1 VALAATPG
9 LRPPPHPPTVPTGG
23 CLDHERKPKP
33 SRFPPDPDPGFRGPL
48 AGPSEPGAPRPAQA
62 ASGGLQS
69 RVVNHIA
76 RLRAQGLIGASD
88 RVSWSVYDFTSRQ
101 KLVAINEDVPRQ
113 AASMIKPFVCQAWFY
128 QASQSKRIS
137 YTPEVRK
144 TMERMIRS
152 SCNKSTNRLMTLVSQ
167 NAGNRGPGDV
177 ERVLKQNAPQIF
189 QDTRIVEQIP
199 AGGRTYRNL
208 ASAGDYGR
216 FLEAF
221 WRNQLPYADEM
232 RALLSLSNRDRI
244 VDGVDSMPDNVRVYD
259 KTGSTAMLCGDMG
272 IVVAPGENGGSYPY
286 TFVAIIESPVAVK
299 KYYGWMKQRGNA
311 IRSVSN
317 LVYQDLKDR
326 YQLA

>member
-1 VALAATPG
+1 
-9 LRPPPHPPTVPTGG
+9 
-23 CLDHERKPKP
+23 
-33 SRFPPDPDPGFRGPL
+33 
-48 AGPSEPGAPRPAQA
+48 
-62 ASGGLQS
+62 
-69 RVVNHIA
+69 
-76 RLRAQGLIGASD
+76 
-88 RVSWSVYDFTSRQ
+88 
-101 KLVAINEDVPRQ
+101 
-113 AASMIKPFVCQAWFY
+113 
-128 QASQSKRIS
+128 
-137 YTPEVRK
+137 
-144 TMERMIRS
+144 MERMIRS

-221 WRNQLPYADEM
+221 WRSQLPYSDEM

-244 VDGVDSMPDNVRVYD
+244 VDGVDAMPDNVRVYD

-286 TFVAIIESPVAVK
+286 TFVAIIESPVPVK
-299 KYYGWMKQRGNA
+299 KYFSWMKQRGNA

>member
-1 VALAATPG
+1 MSANPSRRDFLRTLTLGSAGLLLAPLSLTPLAA
-9 LRPPPHPPTVPTGG
+9 
-23 CLDHERKPKP
+23 
-33 SRFPPDPDPGFRGPL
+33 
-48 AGPSEPGAPRPAQA
+48 AQA